1 MKKANFT
8 LIELL
13 VVIAI
18 IAILAGMLLPALNK
32 ARTKARMTTCTSNMK
47 TLGTGAMLYA
57 GSNDDYLPIHIS
69 RYNWSFFIADEIG
82 VNLTDDERLNKRWT
96 RNSYIETVFKNPI
109 FSCPIA
115 RTIQPANSVKSAS
128 LAATNYLPI
137 IAPSTPNATDRKYA
151 YGLQQDV
158 SSPLNTYVLP
168 NRISNLGGNGFI
180 ISEFRYDGVGWEDT
194 EKATFVTAHTFYNR
208 GNLVDA
214 AFIKTRDVLTQQHGG
229 CFSAMRSD
237 GSAAVIREKQ
247 QFNGTTYQWD

>member
-18 IAILAGMLLPALNK
+18 IAILAAMLLPALNK

-57 GSNDDYLPIHIS
+57 GGNDDYLPIHIS

-82 VNLTDDERLNKRWT
+82 VNLTDEERLTTRWK

-115 RTIQPANSVKSAS
+115 RTIQPVNSVKSAS
-128 LAATNYLPI
+128 FAATNYLPI

-151 YGLQQDV
+151 YGLQQA

-168 NRISNLGGNGFI
+168 NRISSLGGNGFI
-180 ISEFRYDGVGWEDT
+180 ISEFRYDDVGWVDT
-194 EKATFVTAHTFYNR
+194 AQATFVTAHTFYNR